1 MAQSA
6 LTVTTPNPS
15 PPTNMA
21 STGCSPPNPPNYT
34 KLSYAGAF
42 AVPQTNPPPYFDD
55 GTAGA
60 LVTFAT
66 NTAALASGTSTTSG
80 GTENT
85 YPGTGSGVSGT
96 GAVPASTSV
105 ANEGAGTEVLVT
117 ATSANPGPYGQLQTT
132 SCLGNFTGVANPTTG
147 VSTSP
152 NATHASSMSPITN
165 PALVSIAPTTLA
177 AATTGT
183 QVITCTGTN
192 FKPGC
197 RIWHDGFEQDTT
209 YTNAT
214 TISATVKKRTSAGV
228 APVVVKLGGVQMG
241 AAPNF
246 TWT

>member
-15 PPTNMA
+15 PPTNLA
-21 STGCSPPNPPNYT
+21 SIGATPP
-34 KLSYAGAF
+34 LDVLQA
-42 AVPQTNPPPYFDD
+42 AVDD
-55 GTAGA
+55 GCTLGGPSPITGA
-60 LVTFAT
+60 VNPGTPTVFAAK
-66 NTAALASGTSTTSG
+66 TAAAGSGTS
-80 GTENT
+80 
-85 YPGTGSGVSGT
+85 VD
-96 GAVPASTSV
+96 
-105 ANEGAGTEVLVT
+105 NEGKGSETVVT
-117 ATSANPGPYGQLQTT
+117 ATSANPGPVGQLTT
-132 SCLGNFTGVANPTTG
+132 FSCLGSFTGVANPTTG

-165 PALVSIAPTTLA
+165 PALVSIAPATLA
-177 AATTGT
+177 AALTGT
-183 QVITCTGTN
+183 QVITATGTN

-241 AAPNF
+241 VVANF